1 MVLACRWPGDDQDG
15 QAAGDVGRAAVWG
28 VWEPLAGCCTDQGAG
43 LRGIK
48 GAACG
53 WIGGKLQASSQFVR
67 VYHDSNFRFVM
78 LVLALGIQRNFLQ
91 ASKIGADKKQLQPH
105 FLANS
110 STPPSC

>member
-1 MVLACRWPGDDQDG
+1 MIRTARQLVTL
-15 QAAGDVGRAAVWG
+15 
-28 VWEPLAGCCTDQGAG
+28 AG
-43 LRGIK
+43 LRCGGCGSLWLAAALIKGLGFGGIK